1 MSFKK
6 LFAVAII
13 LVLLIGTF
21 AVGSYVAAQGKAKE
35 KAYSGPTYEYSL
47 TGMRLQPKWSEQNGK
62 KVGSDTELEAMFN
75 FQGAQGWEFVGTIP
89 GKEDAIFLVFRRPK
103 Q

>member
-1 MSFKK
+1 MKVSAFLLSVGTSLAITNLRVRSFHSTVPGSRARSIHFTLRRLTMSFKK

-35 KAYSGPTYEYSL
+35 KAYSGLYKRISA
-47 TGMRLQPKWSEQNGK
+47 S
-62 KVGSDTELEAMFN
+62 S
-75 FQGAQGWEFVGTIP
+75 
-89 GKEDAIFLVFRRPK
+89 AI
-103 Q
+103 